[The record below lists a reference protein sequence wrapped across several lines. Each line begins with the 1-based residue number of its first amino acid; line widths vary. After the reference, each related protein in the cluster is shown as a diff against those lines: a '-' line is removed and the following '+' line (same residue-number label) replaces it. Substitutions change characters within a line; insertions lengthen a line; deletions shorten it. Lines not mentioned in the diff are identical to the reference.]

1 MDQIIPIIYAEI
13 GADDA
18 NDSEELV
25 EYYNGA
31 GSEQRAAMNEMC
43 MFLCGWSLETIFE
56 KCGLTVEPE
65 TGAVNV

>member
-1 MDQIIPIIYAEI
+1 MDQVIARIFDEMLS
-13 GADDA
+13 DNE

-31 GSEQRAAMNEMC
+31 TSEQRTAMNKMC
-43 MFLCGWSLETIFE
+43 MFLCGWSLETIFKE
-56 KCGLTVEPE
+56 CGLTINPA